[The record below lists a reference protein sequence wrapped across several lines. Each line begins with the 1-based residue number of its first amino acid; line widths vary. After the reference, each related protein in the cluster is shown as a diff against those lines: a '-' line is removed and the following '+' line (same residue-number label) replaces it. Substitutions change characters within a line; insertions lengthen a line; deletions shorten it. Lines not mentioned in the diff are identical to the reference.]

1 MAGREG
7 QVQQGL
13 EGSIPHSKPKSLALL
28 LAPAVYHPASH
39 LPAQHQLGV
48 LGNILSYQVT
58 EQSPQYVRE
67 VFKLPVKCNSE
78 QRCHVGTVPS
88 REGALTL
95 QCVDELRPGR
105 E

>member
-7 QVQQGL
+7 QVEQAL
-13 EGSIPHSKPKSLALL
+13 EGSIPHSKPKPLPL
-28 LAPAVYHPASH
+28 AVYHPDSL

-48 LGNILSYQVT
+48 LGYILSYQVT
-58 EQSPQYVRE
+58 EQGPEYVRE

-78 QRCHVGTVPS
+78 QRCHIGTVPS